1 MQKCTPKLYSKVN
14 WNAQVTSSTLEDH
27 VLTISQF
34 QQQTMNLILKRKR
47 TRTSRPRSK
56 GTDEGLNETTNQQ
69 KRESV
74 NVYRFK
80 YETLPQKSFPCSA
93 PGIPVS
99 SLRTRG
105 TMRIHYWG
113 NWPACH
119 KWKKKN
125 RLRDGWLAEWMD
137 RGRKKYKAC
146 QK

>member
-1 MQKCTPKLYSKVN
+1 MSLLRKALSLDTPAVSEGRMSCKTDLRRVFQCLYKV
-14 WNAQVTSSTLEDH
+14 AQVTSSTLEDH

-119 KWKKKN
+119 KWKKK
-125 RLRDGWLAEWMD
+125 
-137 RGRKKYKAC
+137 
-146 QK
+146 